1 MTEFNKI
8 NDDLS
13 VSAQLL
19 PEDMPAVAA
28 AGFKMVLNNR
38 PDGEAADQP
47 SSNEMAVAAEA
58 AVLAYAHQPVV
69 GANIAETDIDGFDA
83 IVSLAETPVLAFC
96 RTGTRSTTL
105 WALAQA
111 SEQDNAS
118 ILATAEQAGYDLS
131 GLADRLNQRREQ

>member
-1 MTEFNKI
+1 MTDFNKL

-58 AVLAYAHQPVV
+58 AGLAYAHQPVV
-69 GANIAETDIDGFDA
+69 GTNIAETDIDGFDA

-96 RTGTRSTTL
+96 RTGTRSATL
-105 WALAQA
+105 WALTQA
-111 SEQDNAS
+111 TEQDNGS
-118 ILATAEQAGYDLS
+118 ILATAELAGYDLS
-131 GLADRLNQRREQ
+131 ALAERLDQRRSQ